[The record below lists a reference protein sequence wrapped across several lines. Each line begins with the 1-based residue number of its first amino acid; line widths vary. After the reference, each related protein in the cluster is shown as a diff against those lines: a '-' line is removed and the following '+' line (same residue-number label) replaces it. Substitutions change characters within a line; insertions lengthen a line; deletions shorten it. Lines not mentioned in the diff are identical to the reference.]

1 MSKSNKHF
9 KRRLSLFLVFVL
21 AFGSVVSVSAEE
33 LSQRN
38 YSTKEDISYENY
50 RLADLP
56 EVIAN
61 SILTTDTTP
70 VEIIN
75 QDTDDI
81 YSITVKNSDGTNT
94 LHIFQ
99 TPIKYVEGNSVK
111 LKDTAINSSTK
122 RISMFDTYAYESGDN
137 EIKGYFPEHIS
148 DGVKVEYDDYSVT
161 LTPMP
166 DIDLSNSEVKA
177 TSTVARVGNS
187 VAYTDVFGENVSLEY
202 FSTLNGV
209 KENIILAEYS
219 GKNTFSFIIDTD
231 GLVPEKMSGDSIP
244 LLDPETGEMK
254 LYIGQINAKDS
265 YTGDNE
271 NDDTHFTL
279 YNSLELEQIGNK
291 ADVYK
296 LTIVVD
302 KEFLESETTVYPVT
316 IDPTVSMAATNMS
329 DAPVFSGYPTRNYY
343 TNEYNM
349 VGYHGSSYK
358 EAISYVKLNTLSSY
372 KYINPQKI
380 NLAYYRVYEGSGKT
394 STATINLYDTVSTWN
409 DTTITYNNKPS
420 FAGNAA
426 SSQTISSSGWYLF
439 SITSLFKN
447 WLQGTLGEGGF
458 SHNYGFALSAS
469 TTGVSSRHFCSANS
483 ANYLPTIVVQYSEDT
498 SIADGVYYIK
508 SKYSNLYLDTEQDP
522 NANGNVIQ
530 YNIHGNT
537 NQHWTVKY
545 QGDGYYKLYS
555 QWYNEEKCLDV
566 ESSPNQN
573 GSNVDVYNDGDG
585 DYVLFKIVSN
595 NDGTY
600 RIISKWSNNQKVLD
614 VCGPSTAATANIQI
628 WEYVGVN
635 QQKWY
640 FEPVNEKNISFINSL
655 YSLAEEYNSSDATI
669 LTFQYLRSGIYNSN
683 RWVEVAGAVDSS
695 FHNYVSNNSDLTF
708 LKSTHQYLY
717 DSYQRIDFSHMCAVI
732 NAMLYNS
739 TSFESIAVGENV
751 VDDLAGWAGDLQTLV
766 IDMLDNVDG
775 NYLNNY
781 NSLYNKFNDLMGSP
795 YYSFS
800 EEDFLADL
808 DAVYYVGLFGNST
821 SNVAINLTN
830 YYNMYSQ
837 NRYTNFVDNRTKDAL
852 NSDVY
857 FYTRNKYTKLNVEI
871 VQWPLYDE
879 SHEITKVQAEAA
891 ADAFTDYVWSFL

>member
-38 YSTKEDISYENY
+38 YSAKEDISYENY

-99 TPIKYVEGNSVK
+99 TPIKYVDGNSVK

-166 DIDLSNSEVKA
+166 DINLSNSEVKA
-177 TSTVARVGNS
+177 TSAVARVGNS

-498 SIADGVYYIK
+498 SIADGAYYIK
-508 SKYSNLYLDTEQDP
+508 SKYSNLYLDTEQ
-522 NANGNVIQ
+522 NASANGNVIQ
-530 YNIHGNT
+530 YGFHGGA
-537 NQHWTVKY
+537 NQFWIVKR
-545 QGDGYYKLYS
+545 QSDGYYKLYS
-555 QWYNEEKCLDV
+555 LWYNETKCLDV
-566 ESSPNQN
+566 TSNPTQN
-573 GSNVDVYNDGDG
+573 GSNVDVYDDGDG
-585 DYVLFKIVSN
+585 DYLLFKLVSN
-595 NDGTY
+595 NDGSY
-600 RIISKWSNNQKVLD
+600 RIISKWSGNQKVLD
-614 VCGPSTAATANIQI
+614 VCGPSTAPTANIQI
-628 WEYVGVN
+628 WEYLNVD

-640 FEPVNEKNISFINSL
+640 FESAKPTIVSRASWGAEDFSPKGGDTGDLIINNQVIPNPTHEQLKQFYNMIVVHHTTRDRNEAMLSLQKAQKRKFADVGYHFAINADGTIFEGREIFRNGAHVAGQNSGKIGVALMGHLDPSPDLNAESTRPTEAQIVSLQKLNSWLNYL
-655 YSLAEEYNSSDATI
+655 YSIDHVKKHKDLDNSTVCPGQYAEEA
-669 LTFQYLRSGIYNSN
+669 LAN
-683 RWVEVAGAVDSS
+683 R
-695 FHNYVSNNSDLTF
+695 FIF
-708 LKSTHQYLY
+708 
-717 DSYQRIDFSHMCAVI
+717 R
-732 NAMLYNS
+732 
-739 TSFESIAVGENV
+739 
-751 VDDLAGWAGDLQTLV
+751 
-766 IDMLDNVDG
+766 
-775 NYLNNY
+775 
-781 NSLYNKFNDLMGSP
+781 
-795 YYSFS
+795 
-800 EEDFLADL
+800 
-808 DAVYYVGLFGNST
+808 
-821 SNVAINLTN
+821 
-830 YYNMYSQ
+830 
-837 NRYTNFVDNRTKDAL
+837 
-852 NSDVY
+852 
-857 FYTRNKYTKLNVEI
+857 
-871 VQWPLYDE
+871 
-879 SHEITKVQAEAA
+879 
-891 ADAFTDYVWSFL
+891 

>member
-1 MSKSNKHF
+1 
-9 KRRLSLFLVFVL
+9 
-21 AFGSVVSVSAEE
+21 
-33 LSQRN
+33 
-38 YSTKEDISYENY
+38 
-50 RLADLP
+50 
-56 EVIAN
+56 
-61 SILTTDTTP
+61 
-70 VEIIN
+70 
-75 QDTDDI
+75 
-81 YSITVKNSDGTNT
+81 
-94 LHIFQ
+94 
-99 TPIKYVEGNSVK
+99 
-111 LKDTAINSSTK
+111 
-122 RISMFDTYAYESGDN
+122 MFDTYAYESGDN

-254 LYIGQINAKDS
+254 LYIGQINVKDS

-409 DTTITYNNKPS
+409 DTTITYNNKPD
-420 FAGNAA
+420 FAGGAA

-498 SIADGVYYIK
+498 SIADGAYYIK
-508 SKYSNLYLDTEQDP
+508 SKYSNLYLDTEQ
-522 NANGNVIQ
+522 NASANGNVIQ
-530 YNIHGNT
+530 YGFHGND
-537 NQHWTVKY
+537 NQVWVVKH
-545 QGDGYYKLYS
+545 QSDGYYKLYS
-555 QWYNEEKCLDV
+555 PWYNETKCLDV
-566 ESSPNQN
+566 TSNPTQN
-573 GSNVDVYNDGDG
+573 GSNVDVYDDGDG
-585 DYVLFKIVSN
+585 DYLLFKLVSN
-595 NDGTY
+595 NDGSY
-600 RIISKWSNNQKVLD
+600 RIISKWSGNQKVLD
-614 VCGPSTAATANIQI
+614 VCGPSTAPTANIQI
-628 WEYVGVN
+628 WEYLNVD

-640 FEPVNEKNISFINSL
+640 FEPVSNGAASPYRAVGSGEPRCFSYALEVSDNPPFRVSPYETVDTFYDYQVYPYITETLGRSCRKLSSQYSPIGSSEYRVAMRIGIHTKQEGNDEIVACDFHFIVQTNSGGWAQKQGTHASEYLGLININNRNWNKN
-655 YSLAEEYNSSDATI
+655 
-669 LTFQYLRSGIYNSN
+669 
-683 RWVEVAGAVDSS
+683 
-695 FHNYVSNNSDLTF
+695 NYVNF
-708 LKSTHQYLY
+708 Y
-717 DSYQRIDFSHMCAVI
+717 DSETIYLAV
-732 NAMLYNS
+732 
-739 TSFESIAVGENV
+739 
-751 VDDLAGWAGDLQTLV
+751 
-766 IDMLDNVDG
+766 
-775 NYLNNY
+775 
-781 NSLYNKFNDLMGSP
+781 
-795 YYSFS
+795 
-800 EEDFLADL
+800 
-808 DAVYYVGLFGNST
+808 
-821 SNVAINLTN
+821 
-830 YYNMYSQ
+830 
-837 NRYTNFVDNRTKDAL
+837 
-852 NSDVY
+852 
-857 FYTRNKYTKLNVEI
+857 TR
-871 VQWPLYDE
+871 
-879 SHEITKVQAEAA
+879 
-891 ADAFTDYVWSFL
+891 

>member
-1 MSKSNKHF
+1 
-9 KRRLSLFLVFVL
+9 
-21 AFGSVVSVSAEE
+21 
-33 LSQRN
+33 
-38 YSTKEDISYENY
+38 
-50 RLADLP
+50 
-56 EVIAN
+56 
-61 SILTTDTTP
+61 
-70 VEIIN
+70 
-75 QDTDDI
+75 
-81 YSITVKNSDGTNT
+81 
-94 LHIFQ
+94 
-99 TPIKYVEGNSVK
+99 
-111 LKDTAINSSTK
+111 
-122 RISMFDTYAYESGDN
+122 MFDTYAYESGDN

-498 SIADGVYYIK
+498 SIADGAYYIK
-508 SKYSNLYLDTEQDP
+508 SKYSNLYLDTEQ
-522 NANGNVIQ
+522 NASANGNVIQ
-530 YNIHGNT
+530 YGFHGND
-537 NQHWTVKY
+537 NQVWVVKH
-545 QGDGYYKLYS
+545 QSDGYYKLYS
-555 QWYNEEKCLDV
+555 PWYDETKCLDV
-566 ESSPNQN
+566 TSNPTQN
-573 GSNVDVYNDGDG
+573 GSNVDVYDDGDG
-585 DYVLFKIVSN
+585 DYLLFKLVSN
-595 NDGTY
+595 NDGSY
-600 RIISKWSNNQKVLD
+600 RIISKWSGNQKVLD
-614 VCGPSTAATANIQI
+614 VCGPSTAPTANIQI
-628 WEYVGVN
+628 WEYLNVD

-640 FEPVNEKNISFINSL
+640 FEPVSNGAASPYRAVGSGEPRCFSYALEVSDNPPFRVSPYETVDTFYDYQVYPYITETLGRSCRKLSSQYSPIGSSEYRVAMRIGIHTKQEGKDEIVACDFHFIVQTNSGGWAQKQGTHASEYLGLININNRNWNKN
-655 YSLAEEYNSSDATI
+655 
-669 LTFQYLRSGIYNSN
+669 
-683 RWVEVAGAVDSS
+683 
-695 FHNYVSNNSDLTF
+695 NYVNF
-708 LKSTHQYLY
+708 Y
-717 DSYQRIDFSHMCAVI
+717 DSETIYLAV
-732 NAMLYNS
+732 
-739 TSFESIAVGENV
+739 
-751 VDDLAGWAGDLQTLV
+751 
-766 IDMLDNVDG
+766 
-775 NYLNNY
+775 
-781 NSLYNKFNDLMGSP
+781 
-795 YYSFS
+795 
-800 EEDFLADL
+800 
-808 DAVYYVGLFGNST
+808 
-821 SNVAINLTN
+821 
-830 YYNMYSQ
+830 
-837 NRYTNFVDNRTKDAL
+837 
-852 NSDVY
+852 
-857 FYTRNKYTKLNVEI
+857 TR
-871 VQWPLYDE
+871 
-879 SHEITKVQAEAA
+879 
-891 ADAFTDYVWSFL
+891 

>member
-1 MSKSNKHF
+1 M
-9 KRRLSLFLVFVL
+9 
-21 AFGSVVSVSAEE
+21 
-33 LSQRN
+33 
-38 YSTKEDISYENY
+38 
-50 RLADLP
+50 
-56 EVIAN
+56 
-61 SILTTDTTP
+61 
-70 VEIIN
+70 
-75 QDTDDI
+75 
-81 YSITVKNSDGTNT
+81 
-94 LHIFQ
+94 
-99 TPIKYVEGNSVK
+99 
-111 LKDTAINSSTK
+111 
-122 RISMFDTYAYESGDN
+122 
-137 EIKGYFPEHIS
+137 
-148 DGVKVEYDDYSVT
+148 
-161 LTPMP
+161 
-166 DIDLSNSEVKA
+166 
-177 TSTVARVGNS
+177 
-187 VAYTDVFGENVSLEY
+187 AYTDVFGENVSLEY

-302 KEFLESETTVYPVT
+302 REFLESETTVYPVT

-498 SIADGVYYIK
+498 SIADGAYYIK
-508 SKYSNLYLDTEQDP
+508 SKYSNLYLDTEQ
-522 NANGNVIQ
+522 NASANGNVIQ
-530 YNIHGNT
+530 YGFHGND
-537 NQHWTVKY
+537 NQVWVVKH
-545 QGDGYYKLYS
+545 QSDGYYKLYS
-555 QWYNEEKCLDV
+555 PWYDETKCLDV
-566 ESSPNQN
+566 TSNPTQN
-573 GSNVDVYNDGDG
+573 GSNVDVYDDGDG
-585 DYVLFKIVSN
+585 DYLLFKLVSN
-595 NDGTY
+595 NDGSY
-600 RIISKWSNNQKVLD
+600 RIISKWSGNQKVLD

-628 WEYVGVN
+628 WEYLNVD

-640 FEPVNEKNISFINSL
+640 FEPVSNGAAIAFRYDNSDTNCLGYALELTTLVTIGFDGPNETVETTFSKIQQYVSETLGRNCRRINSP
-655 YSLAEEYNSSDATI
+655 YSLISQNEYRVALRIGIDYWGFRTI
-669 LTFQYLRSGIYNSN
+669 YDYHLMVQT
-683 RWVEVAGAVDSS
+683 
-695 FHNYVSNNSDLTF
+695 NN
-708 LKSTHQYLY
+708 
-717 DSYQRIDFSHMCAVI
+717 
-732 NAMLYNS
+732 
-739 TSFESIAVGENV
+739 G
-751 VDDLAGWAGDLQTLV
+751 GWAHKQ
-766 IDMLDNVDG
+766 
-775 NYLNNY
+775 
-781 NSLYNKFNDLMGSP
+781 GSENP
-795 YYSFS
+795 SEFLGLINPKTQVWLIGHAEIEVYSS
-800 EEDFLADL
+800 ETVFF
-808 DAVYYVGLFGNST
+808 AV
-821 SNVAINLTN
+821 
-830 YYNMYSQ
+830 
-837 NRYTNFVDNRTKDAL
+837 
-852 NSDVY
+852 
-857 FYTRNKYTKLNVEI
+857 TR
-871 VQWPLYDE
+871 
-879 SHEITKVQAEAA
+879 
-891 ADAFTDYVWSFL
+891 

>member
-99 TPIKYVEGNSVK
+99 TPIKYVDGNSVK

-161 LTPMP
+161 LTPML

-279 YNSLELEQIGNK
+279 YNSLEIEQIGNK

-498 SIADGVYYIK
+498 SIADGAYYIK
-508 SKYSNLYLDTEQDP
+508 SKYSNLYLDTEK
-522 NANGNVIQ
+522 NASANGNVIQ
-530 YNIHGNT
+530 YSFHGDN
-537 NQHWTVKY
+537 NQVWVVRY
-545 QGDGYYKLYS
+545 QSDGYYKLYS
-555 QWYNEEKCLDV
+555 PWYNETKCLDV
-566 ESSPNQN
+566 TSNPTQN

-585 DYVLFKIVSN
+585 DYLLFKLVSN
-595 NDGTY
+595 NDGSY
-600 RIISKWSNNQKVLD
+600 RIISKWSGNQKVLD
-614 VCGPSTAATANIQI
+614 VCGPSTAPTANIQI
-628 WEYVGVN
+628 WEYLNVD

-640 FEPVNEKNISFINSL
+640 FEPKKKTFTNLSANTQNYDRTKAAQ
-655 YSLAEEYNSSDATI
+655 YAERYAEYVDAT
-669 LTFQYLRSGIYNSN
+669 G
-683 RWVEVAGAVDSS
+683 
-695 FHNYVSNNSDLTF
+695 
-708 LKSTHQYLY
+708 KY
-717 DSYQRIDFSHMCAVI
+717 D
-732 NAMLYNS
+732 
-739 TSFESIAVGENV
+739 TP
-751 VDDLAGWAGDLQTLV
+751 
-766 IDMLDNVDG
+766 
-775 NYLNNY
+775 NYLSTGHY
-781 NSLYNKFNDLMGSP
+781 NC
-795 YYSFS
+795 
-800 EEDFLADL
+800 
-808 DAVYYVGLFGNST
+808 
-821 SNVAINLTN
+821 
-830 YYNMYSQ
+830 
-837 NRYTNFVDNRTKDAL
+837 TNFVSQCLYAGGLPYIHDGERTSDEAWYYNDLLGVTYASTYTWGGAENFSRHWGHNYSGAGLQRAYKTFVYDSFNDAF
-852 NSDVY
+852 NDWNFIFS
-857 FYTRNKYTKLNVEI
+857 NVSAGDI
-871 VQWPLYDE
+871 VQFVKSDGTVGHSMIIHQKTTTDLLRAQHTPNKKGESLYDCLE
-879 SHEITKVQAEAA
+879 DNNTGYTGVIIHVISQ
-891 ADAFTDYVWSFL
+891 